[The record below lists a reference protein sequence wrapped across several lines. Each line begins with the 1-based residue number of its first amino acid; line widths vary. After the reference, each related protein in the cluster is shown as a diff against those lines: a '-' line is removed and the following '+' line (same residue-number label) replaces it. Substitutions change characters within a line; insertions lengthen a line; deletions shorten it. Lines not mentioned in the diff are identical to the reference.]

1 MNQQRTSV
9 ILDDAS
15 RDELAVKHLDLVGR
29 VVGRL
34 PISIPRQLDREDL
47 LSVGTLGLLKAARTY
62 QPMRGASFRTYA
74 YIAIR
79 AAVLDE
85 LRRFD
90 PLPRGARGRLKE
102 LYRVEAEFQTDRGRP
117 PTPAEL
123 GELLSVPAREAE
135 QLLAQAEGE
144 RLLRGGSS
152 QDDSQEVYDPVDTR
166 TVEPSDTAAK
176 HEELALVEQAIV
188 DLPSRE
194 RQVIVL
200 YFSEGLYLKEI
211 GETLGVTESRV
222 CQILACAQRK
232 IRVHV
237 ERQKEVKHA

>member
-1 MNQQRTSV
+1 MTHQPTGI

-34 PISIPRQLDREDL
+34 PISVPRELDREDL

-74 YIAIR
+74 FIAIR

-85 LRRFD
+85 MRRFD
-90 PLPRGARGRLKE
+90 PLPRGVRGRLKE
-102 LYRVEAEFQTDRGRP
+102 LRRAEVEFEGREGRL
-117 PTPAEL
+117 PTPEEIA
-123 GELLSVPAREAE
+123 ELLSLTSQEADL
-135 QLLAQAEGE
+135 LLAQAEGE
-144 RLLRGGSS
+144 RLLHSGTSLGSA
-152 QDDSQEVYDPVDTR
+152 QEQFDPVDIR
-166 TVEPSDTAAK
+166 AAEPADNAA
-176 HEELALVEQAIV
+176 HQEELELVEQAIRE
-188 DLPSRE
+188 LPTRE

-232 IRVHV
+232 IRVQV
-237 ERQKEVKHA
+237 EKLRDRKHA